1 MNLQIPNYAKTCYY
15 RRTRSSPG
23 MARIGRLFGLLIIV
37 LASFAGSGDRPR
49 PVPLAMQVPPL
60 AQASPTPQQKSSQP
74 GTVYEPSTVLKAVT
88 RLVVVD
94 VVATNKNGDA
104 ATGLERPDFTI
115 LEDGVEQDIRVFNFQ
130 QPAAAPAAPAAAQVA
145 MKLPDNVFTNIPA
158 YTSTNTLNVLLLDA
172 LNTTVP
178 HQAYVRDEMLRYLQ
192 KMPDNQPVA
201 VYLLSSKLT
210 LLQDFTTDP
219 EILKGAVGKLKG
231 KVSPV
236 LDNPTGGPEIE
247 LLPPGVADSGTMPA
261 AMLDSMMRFEQE
273 RTAFMTDMRIN
284 YTMAALSSIARSLSG
299 YPGRKNLIW

>member
-1 MNLQIPNYAKTCYY
+1 
-15 RRTRSSPG
+15 
-23 MARIGRLFGLLIIV
+23 
-37 LASFAGSGDRPR
+37 
-49 PVPLAMQVPPL
+49 
-60 AQASPTPQQKSSQP
+60 
-74 GTVYEPSTVLKAVT
+74 
-88 RLVVVD
+88 
-94 VVATNKNGDA
+94 
-104 ATGLERPDFTI
+104 
-115 LEDGVEQDIRVFNFQ
+115 DIRVFNFQ

-273 RTAFMTDMRIN
+273 RTAFMTDVRIN

-299 YPGRKNLIW
+299 YPGRKNLIWISEAFPLTIDPNTELSGDIFAGTRNYGPQIAATADALIDAQVAIYPVDARGLVTWSVFDASSSGRDRFGRSLGARPGRLGNAISAESAQLQHAHDTM